1 MTEYKQMTVE
11 DWKAEIKASPTGC
24 HRHIQNLLVKQAGGH
39 PLSSSETNCLEA
51 WSQIVKERVQS

>member
-1 MTEYKQMTVE
+1 MTVE

>member
-39 PLSSSETNCLEA
+39 PCPPARPTA
-51 WSQIVKERVQS
+51 WRPGPRS